1 MDLGFIV
8 PPKIISG
15 DDLLVQAAQEMRK
28 LGLSL
33 AGVLQHNPLA
43 KGADRCEMVL
53 EILRA
58 NDQLLI
64 SQDLGPMSKG
74 CRLNASALEQA
85 VGLVMTSLAQQKSDM
100 LIINKF
106 GKQEVDGRGFR
117 PAIAMALEEEVPVL
131 VMVRPESLQN
141 FQDFIGDMGQEIV
154 PDLQAIML
162 WVKGVLGR

>member
-15 DDLLVQAAQEMRK
+15 DDLLVQAAQEMHK
-28 LGLSL
+28 LGIRLT
-33 AGVLQHNPLA
+33 GVVQHNPLA

-141 FQDFIGDMGQEIV
+141 FQDFIGDIGQEID

-162 WVKGVLGR
+162 WVKGVVGS

>member
-28 LGLSL
+28 LGLCL
-33 AGVLQHNPLA
+33 AGVVQHNPLA

-85 VGLVMTSLAQQKSDM
+85 VGFVMTSLAQQKSDM

-141 FQDFIGDMGQEIV
+141 FQDFIGDIGQEIV

-162 WVKGVLGR
+162 WVKGVVGR

>member
-33 AGVLQHNPLA
+33 AGVVQHPLA
-43 KGADRCEMVL
+43 KGAGRCEMVL

-85 VGLVMTSLAQQKSDM
+85 VGLVMISLAQQKSDM

>member
-33 AGVLQHNPLA
+33 AGVVPHNPLA
-43 KGADRCEMVL
+43 KGAGRCEMVL

-85 VGLVMTSLAQQKSDM
+85 VGLVMISLAQQKSDM

>member
-28 LGLSL
+28 LGIRLT
-33 AGVLQHNPLA
+33 GVVQHNPLA

-85 VGLVMTSLAQQKSDM
+85 VGLVMISLAQQKCALPIS
-100 LIINKF
+100 INLVSKKWTGADF
-106 GKQEVDGRGFR
+106 
-117 PAIAMALEEEVPVL
+117 VL
-131 VMVRPESLQN
+131 QSQWRLRKRFLS
-141 FQDFIGDMGQEIV
+141 
-154 PDLQAIML
+154 
-162 WVKGVLGR
+162 

>member
-33 AGVLQHNPLA
+33 AVVVQHNPLA
-43 KGADRCEMVL
+43 KGAGRCEMVL

-74 CRLNASALEQA
+74 CRLNTSALEQA
-85 VGLVMTSLAQQKSDM
+85 VGLVMTSLAKQKSDM

-117 PAIAMALEEEVPVL
+117 HAIAMALEEEVPVL

>member
-28 LGLSL
+28 LGIRLT
-33 AGVLQHNPLA
+33 GVVQHNPLA
-43 KGADRCEMVL
+43 KGAGRCEMVL

-85 VGLVMTSLAQQKSDM
+85 VGFVMTSLAQQKSDM

-141 FQDFIGDMGQEIV
+141 FQDFIGDIGQEIV

-162 WVKGVLGR
+162 WVKGVVGR

>member
-33 AGVLQHNPLA
+33 AGGVQHNPLA

-85 VGLVMTSLAQQKSDM
+85 VGFVMTSLAQQKSDM

-141 FQDFIGDMGQEIV
+141 FQDFIGDIGQEIV

-162 WVKGVLGR
+162 WVKGVVGR

>member
-33 AGVLQHNPLA
+33 AGVVQHNPLE
-43 KGADRCEMVL
+43 KGAGRCEMVL

-85 VGLVMTSLAQQKSDM
+85 VGLVMISLAQQKSDM

>member
-28 LGLSL
+28 LGLRL
-33 AGVLQHNPLA
+33 AGVVQHNPLA
-43 KGADRCEMVL
+43 KGAGRCEMVL

-141 FQDFIGDMGQEIV
+141 FQDFIGDIGQEIV

-162 WVKGVLGR
+162 WVKGVVGR

>member
-33 AGVLQHNPLA
+33 AGVVQHNPLG
-43 KGADRCEMVL
+43 KGAGRCEMVL

-85 VGLVMTSLAQQKSDM
+85 VGLVMISLAQQKSDM